1 VEDLPISIRLEG
13 IDTDQWSAKSNQ
25 IQDEFSNALCQA
37 FSIPIEN
44 IRIIKVDYGTGTI
57 YAHVLAPYGK
67 NVIDSLNGTAPD
79 SAARIEAVRK
89 CCLAIKAEIG
99 SITLGDFDLSIDQK
113 LMDPTWN
120 RQYVWTRSDDDDGQ
134 YWQKPIDRGGRPYF
148 CPSGL

>member
-1 VEDLPISIRLEG
+1 
-13 IDTDQWSAKSNQ
+13 
-25 IQDEFSNALCQA
+25 
-37 FSIPIEN
+37 
-44 IRIIKVDYGTGTI
+44 
-57 YAHVLAPYGK
+57 
-67 NVIDSLNGTAPD
+67 
-79 SAARIEAVRK
+79 VRK